1 LNVPKEGL
9 SAGRVLVYKIIW
21 FVAAIIAPEALV
33 GMAAIEWLEARKI
46 SKIMAEIFLVRTWRR
61 YIGVA
66 CCEPFSGIRY
76 QSKAANWIC

>member
-1 LNVPKEGL
+1 VSGEGL
-9 SAGRVLVYKIIW
+9 SAGRVLFYKIIW